1 MEILLILVIIG
12 CKLGGTVS
20 LLRFIQN
27 TLSNS
32 IKTKE
37 HAGGWIKKYCNG
49 AVEGIESRRSDI
61 PKSMGGVMGVIARM
75 TAKSNIDVRA
85 IYEESNA
92 TKRDDEIPGGAMR
105 NDMTQ

>member
-37 HAGGWIKKYCNG
+37 HAGGWIKK
-49 AVEGIESRRSDI
+49 VL
-61 PKSMGGVMGVIARM
+61 
-75 TAKSNIDVRA
+75 
-85 IYEESNA
+85 
-92 TKRDDEIPGGAMR
+92 
-105 NDMTQ
+105 